1 MKTTVK
7 KVQEHQ
13 KKSTTILS
21 TFQQL
26 ESDLEKHIQNANVLS
41 SQIAAEIS
49 EKQELLNAVEGSKT
63 ENVTILQNVRKFL
76 GKD

>member
-63 ENVTILQNVRKFL
+63 ENVTILQNVRMFL

>member
-1 MKTTVK
+1 MKTTIK

>member
-41 SQIAAEIS
+41 SQIVDEIL

>member
-13 KKSTTILS
+13 KKGTTILS
-21 TFQQL
+21 AFQQL

-63 ENVTILQNVRKFL
+63 ENVTILQNVQKFL

>member
-26 ESDLEKHIQNANVLS
+26 ESDLENHIQNANVLS
-41 SQIAAEIS
+41 SQIVDEIL

>member
-1 MKTTVK
+1 MKTTIK

-41 SQIAAEIS
+41 SQIVDEIL

>member
-41 SQIAAEIS
+41 SQIASEIS

>member
-41 SQIAAEIS
+41 SQIADEIS